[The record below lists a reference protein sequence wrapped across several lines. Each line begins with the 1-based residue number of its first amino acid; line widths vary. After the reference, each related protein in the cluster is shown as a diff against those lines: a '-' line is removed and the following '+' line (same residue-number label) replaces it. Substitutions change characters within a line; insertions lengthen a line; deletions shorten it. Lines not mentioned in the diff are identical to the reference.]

1 MNKLKQYKLIL
12 VIAVLLGAVV
22 TLAAARLEK
31 QLLILLPV
39 LVLGLL
45 GSVLTGKYKE
55 ATYYII
61 RDLSPGSFERLLR
74 EGDPVDGSG
83 IPYPKE
89 VMDLLRGYERF
100 RKAASW
106 LPMAALIV
114 GLVVEIITRNG

>member
-1 MNKLKQYKLIL
+1 MRGDND
-12 VIAVLLGAVV
+12 G
-22 TLAAARLEK
+22 
-31 QLLILLPV
+31 LLP
-39 LVLGLL
+39 GE
-45 GSVLTGKYKE
+45 SQQQ
-55 ATYYII
+55 
-61 RDLSPGSFERLLR
+61 RLLR